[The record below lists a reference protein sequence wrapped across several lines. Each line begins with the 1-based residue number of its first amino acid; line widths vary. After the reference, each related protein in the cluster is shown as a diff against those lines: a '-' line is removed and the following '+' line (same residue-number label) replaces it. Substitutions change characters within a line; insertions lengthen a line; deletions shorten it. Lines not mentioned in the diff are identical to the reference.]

1 MDRPSEKGANSIGS
15 MGDSLGIQFAP
26 TTLVVDRA
34 GVLRASGV
42 KPDFL
47 DNMLNQLLAESTPIL
62 ETVVDE
68 ADKVEERKADSPK
81 EKTDN
86 KASDFTPATPAPATS
101 APATSAPGNPSK
113 EDSPAPSSESKKP

>member
-1 MDRPSEKGANSIGS
+1 

>member
-1 MDRPSEKGANSIGS
+1 

-86 KASDFTPATPAPATS
+86 KASDVTPT
-101 APATSAPGNPSK
+101 TSAPGNPSK